1 MAEAMENGSTIRIL
15 AFVLAMVLHGA
26 AVWGMVRHPPD
37 RPPKLVPTGLFEM
50 VVLPEPKEP
59 VVGPHP
65 EAAKPLPPP
74 DEKEEISPVSAPDRD
89 PVPTEAPVLQ
99 RSVSPPPKPSP
110 KVSSSPHKKKSK
122 VLAKPAPVLIPPDDG
137 EEEEV
142 PVSHRDDGVWN
153 RPTVAATTADAVFS
167 PPYVGGAVQNN
178 PKPVYPSLAR
188 RRGWEGLVLLHVEVD
203 EMGHPQRVE
212 IKQSSGFPILDR
224 AAVDAVNRWQF
235 VPARRGGVA
244 VGGWVDVPV
253 QFRLT

>member
-1 MAEAMENGSTIRIL
+1 MENGLTIRIL

-26 AVWGMVRHPPD
+26 VVWGMVRYPLDH
-37 RPPKLVPTGLFEM
+37 PPKLVPTGLFEM
-50 VVLPEPKEP
+50 VMLPEPKGP
-59 VVGPHP
+59 VVGSHP
-65 EAAKPLPPP
+65 EAAKPPP
-74 DEKEEISPVSAPDRD
+74 DEKEDVPPVPAPDRD
-89 PVPTEAPVLQ
+89 FVPTEDLVLQ

-110 KVSSSPHKKKSK
+110 KEGSSPRKKKSK
-122 VLAKPAPVLIPPDDG
+122 VLAKPAPVFVPPDDG
-137 EEEEV
+137 EEEVV

-153 RPTVAATTADAVFS
+153 RPTVAAATADAVFS

-178 PKPVYPSLAR
+178 PKPIYPSLAR

-203 EMGHPQRVE
+203 DMGHPQRVE
-212 IKQSSGFPILDR
+212 IKQSSGFPVLDR